1 MTRALDELQACVRE
15 GLREPAG
22 GADGN
27 LGVFRVGMQEHR
39 RLDRRDG
46 GLQLPQLAQQGAL
59 LGQERA
65 PERAVLPARAAPD
78 LPVDV
83 LVRADQAAA
92 APPDAGK
99 TGPGDPWCP
108 PPGDPGAQMP

>member
-1 MTRALDELQACVRE
+1 MTRALDELQASVRE
-15 GLREPAG
+15 CLREPAG

-27 LGVFRVGMQEHR
+27 LGVVRVGKQEHR

-46 GLQLPQLAQQGAL
+46 GLQLSQLAQQGAL

-65 PERAVLPARAAPD
+65 PERAVLPACAAPD

-83 LVRADQAAA
+83 LVRADRAA
-92 APPDAGK
+92 APTP
-99 TGPGDPWCP
+99 
-108 PPGDPGAQMP
+108 DPGK